1 MLHKKLI
8 VVVITGT
15 PGTGKTT
22 LARSLSRRLGGTLI
36 NINDI
41 VLSNKLYTGRDELN
55 TKIADL
61 EKLRKK
67 LLDII
72 NSSSG
77 TLVLDSHLLSDIRI
91 EGHCNARVYA
101 IVLRLHL
108 RPLLKR
114 LLAREYPDAKIRDN
128 IVSEALGYCSSM
140 ARERYS
146 NVIEIESGRE
156 ALSIAIKELA
166 KEHVKTK
173 ELDYSG
179 ELLWIIRKHPEYA
192 I

>member
-1 MLHKKLI
+1 M
-8 VVVITGT
+8 ITGT

-41 VLSNKLYTGRDELN
+41 VLSNKLYTGKDKLN
-55 TKIADL
+55 TKIVDL
-61 EKLRKK
+61 GKLRKK

-91 EGHCNARVYA
+91 EGRCNARVYVV
-101 IVLRLHL
+101 VLRLHL

-114 LLAREYPDAKIRDN
+114 LVARDYPDAKIRDN

-179 ELLWIIRKHPEYA
+179 ELLWIIRKHPKYA